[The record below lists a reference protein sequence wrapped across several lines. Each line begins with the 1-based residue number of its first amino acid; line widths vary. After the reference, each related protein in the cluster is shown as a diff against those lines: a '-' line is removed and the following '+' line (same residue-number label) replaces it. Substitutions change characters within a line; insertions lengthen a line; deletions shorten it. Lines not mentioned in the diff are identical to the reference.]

1 MGEKGGRLV
10 PQGEIGMRQYLHPL
24 GCSHVA
30 PFSLI
35 ASLTE
40 LLSPSYSII
49 FASLSQGDGIFSAD
63 FDNWMTQRKRA
74 ANMFKVTNFK
84 NSMLE
89 AVRSKCLKC
98 LDLIRDQVQADS
110 PASAATPT
118 SVVDLQEY
126 FFKMTLD
133 TIGEIAFGQD
143 LGALSGKNLE
153 FMEAFDYCQMY
164 VSDLFFQP
172 GPAWLWNCC
181 TPAGWR
187 FRAKT
192 KVLQQYGSSLVK
204 EMIARELEDNNEE
217 GEDADGEHE
226 HGHKKKETILSYF
239 LQKESHE
246 SLKHDPRTVK
256 FLADVI
262 MNFQLAGRDTVAQA
276 FSWAVHLLS
285 LHPDIQEKA
294 YQEAQAVLGSPTAA
308 ASATFDQIQR
318 LEYMHAVVTEVLRLY
333 PSVPKEGKWVFKDD
347 VLPDGSHVAKGSW
360 VLFVPYVMGRL
371 DTLWADA
378 GAFKPERH
386 LNKPKPSNFI
396 FTAFQGG
403 PRICLGVNLAYMQL
417 QYGLALLLLSFNLA
431 PVNGGKEVLP
441 LQHSTTLPSQKG
453 VRLQI
458 TLRHATAGGN

>member
-1 MGEKGGRLV
+1 
-10 PQGEIGMRQYLHPL
+10 
-24 GCSHVA
+24 
-30 PFSLI
+30 
-35 ASLTE
+35 
-40 LLSPSYSII
+40 
-49 FASLSQGDGIFSAD
+49 
-63 FDNWMTQRKRA
+63 
-74 ANMFKVTNFK
+74 MFKVTNFK

-89 AVRSKCLKC
+89 AVRSKCLTC
-98 LDLIRDQVQADS
+98 LGLICAQVHADS
-110 PASAATPT
+110 PASAAAPT
-118 SVVDLQEY
+118 AVVDLQEY

-143 LGALSGKNLE
+143 LGALSGKNLD

-172 GPAWLWNCC
+172 GPAWLWNYC

-192 KVLQQYGSSLVK
+192 KVLKQYGASLVK
-204 EMIARELEDNNEE
+204 EMIRRELEEAAQDKKAESE
-217 GEDADGEHE
+217 DGEHE
-226 HGHKKKETILSYF
+226 HEHGRKRKETILSYF

-246 SLKHDPRTVK
+246 SLTHDPRTVK
-256 FLADVI
+256 FLGDVI

-285 LHPDIQEKA
+285 LNPAVQEKA
-294 YQEAQAVLGSPTAA
+294 YQEAQAVLGSPATA

-318 LEYMHAVVTEVLRLY
+318 LEYLHAVVTEVLRLY

-347 VLPDGSHVAKGSW
+347 VLPDGSHVTKDSW

-371 DTLWADA
+371 ETLWADA

-386 LNKPKPSNFI
+386 LDKPKPSNFV

-403 PRICLGVNLAYMQL
+403 PRICLGMNLAYMQL
-417 QYGLALLLLSFNLA
+417 QYGLALLLLSCRLA
-431 PVNGGKEVLP
+431 PVDGGKEVLV

-453 VRLQI
+453 VWLQV
-458 TLRHATAGGN
+458 TLRDATVGENEGKKGAEN

>member
-1 MGEKGGRLV
+1 
-10 PQGEIGMRQYLHPL
+10 
-24 GCSHVA
+24 
-30 PFSLI
+30 
-35 ASLTE
+35 
-40 LLSPSYSII
+40 
-49 FASLSQGDGIFSAD
+49 
-63 FDNWMTQRKRA
+63 
-74 ANMFKVTNFK
+74 MFKVTNFK

-98 LDLIRDQVQADS
+98 LGLIRAQVQADS
-110 PASAATPT
+110 PASAAAAPT
-118 SVVDLQEY
+118 AVVDLQEY

-172 GPAWLWNCC
+172 GPAWLWSYC

-192 KVLQQYGSSLVK
+192 KVLQQYSASLVK
-204 EMIARELEDNNEE
+204 ELIKRELEEAAQDEKEENE
-217 GEDADGEHE
+217 DGEHE
-226 HGHKKKETILSYF
+226 HKRKETILSYF

-256 FLADVI
+256 FLGDVI

-285 LHPDIQEKA
+285 LNPAVQEKA
-294 YQEAQAVLGSPTAA
+294 YQEASAVLGSPTAA
-308 ASATFDQIQR
+308 ANATYDQIQR
-318 LEYMHAVVTEVLRLY
+318 LEYLHAVVTEVLRLY

-347 VLPDGSHVAKGSW
+347 VLPDGSRVAKDSW

-371 DTLWADA
+371 ETLWADA

-386 LNKPKPSNFI
+386 LDKPKPSNFV

-403 PRICLGVNLAYMQL
+403 PRICLGMNLAYMQL
-417 QYGLALLLLSFNLA
+417 QYGLALLLLSCQLA
-431 PVNGGKEVLP
+431 PVDGGKEVLA
-441 LQHSTTLPSQKG
+441 LQHSTTLPSQNG
-453 VRLQI
+453 VRLQV
-458 TLRHATAGGN
+458 TLREGTAGGNGGKKEAEN